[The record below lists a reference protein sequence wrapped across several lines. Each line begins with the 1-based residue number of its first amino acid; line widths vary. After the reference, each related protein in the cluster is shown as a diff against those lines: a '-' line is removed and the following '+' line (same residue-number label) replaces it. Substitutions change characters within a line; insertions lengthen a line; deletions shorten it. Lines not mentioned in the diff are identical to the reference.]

1 MYVLIALIAFLATL
15 LGAVFGIGGG
25 VILKPALGAA
35 TGLSLAHINALSG
48 LTVLCMAAV
57 SLARYL
63 KGGVKLHAR
72 LVWLSLGAV
81 GGGFLGKYLFDLMR
95 LALPEPQAEILQY
108 ALLILLI
115 VLALCKNKFK
125 SFDMRNAA
133 ALVLS
138 GLFMGTLS
146 AFLGIGGGPIN
157 LLVIYVV
164 LGLDAKQAAVYSVFV
179 ILCSQLSMAGMTAAG
194 GGYAG
199 LDLRPLWVML
209 PAAIAGGLIG
219 PVFHMKWELTRFER
233 YYNWLLW
240 ALIALNAYNIAA
252 VYFLK

>member
-1 MYVLIALIAFLATL
+1 MYAIIALIAFLATL

-25 VILKPALGAA
+25 VIIKPALEAA
-35 TGLSLAHINALSG
+35 TGLALAHSNALSG

-63 KGGVKLHAR
+63 KGGMRPDRKLIA
-72 LVWLSLGAV
+72 LSLGAV
-81 GGGFLGKYLFDLMR
+81 GGGFLGKYFFDLMR
-95 LALPEPQAEILQY
+95 LALPENHAKLLQY
-108 ALLILLI
+108 ALLIALLG
-115 VLALCKNKFK
+115 LALFK
-125 SFDMRNAA
+125 KKLKSLDIQHAA
-133 ALVLS
+133 ALVLA

-179 ILCSQLSMAGMTAAG
+179 ILCSQLSMAGTSIASGA
-194 GGYAG
+194 YAG
-199 LDLRPLWVML
+199 LDLRPLMVML
-209 PAAIAGGLIG
+209 PAAVAGGLIG
-219 PVFHMKWELTRFER
+219 PVFHKKWEIARFER

-240 ALIALNAYNIAA
+240 ALIALNAYNIIAI
-252 VYFLK
+252 VR

>member
-1 MYVLIALIAFLATL
+1 MYAIAALIALLATL

-25 VILKPALGAA
+25 VIIKPALEAA
-35 TGLSLAHINALSG
+35 TGLTLSHSNALSG

-63 KGGVKLHAR
+63 RGGAR
-72 LVWLSLGAV
+72 LDRKLLWLSLGAV
-81 GGGFLGKYLFDLMR
+81 GGGFLGKYLFDLML
-95 LALPEPQAEILQY
+95 LALPEPQAKILQY

-115 VLALCKNKFK
+115 GLALFKNKFK
-125 SFDMRNAA
+125 SFDIQNAA

-138 GLFMGTLS
+138 GLLMGTLS
-146 AFLGIGGGPIN
+146 SFLGIGGGPIN

-179 ILCSQLSMAGMTAAG
+179 ILCSQLSMAGVTAAA

-199 LDLRPLWVML
+199 LDLRPLLVMI
-209 PAAIAGGLIG
+209 PAAVAGGLIG
-219 PVFHMKWELTRFER
+219 PVFHKKWELRRFER
-233 YYNWLLW
+233 YYSWLLW
-240 ALIALNAYNIAA
+240 ALIALNAYNIIAI
-252 VYFLK
+252 VR